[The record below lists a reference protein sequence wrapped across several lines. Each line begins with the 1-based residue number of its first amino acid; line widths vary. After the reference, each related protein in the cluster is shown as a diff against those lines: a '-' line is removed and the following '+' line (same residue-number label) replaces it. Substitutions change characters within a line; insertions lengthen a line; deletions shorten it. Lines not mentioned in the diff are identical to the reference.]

1 MPEMAQ
7 TETAPHGTGLSVRPL
22 RRREYELL
30 AASGA
35 FDDEKVELLYGQV
48 VRMSPQGTE
57 HAFSIARLNKVLI
70 LALGDVAA
78 VRPQLPFAASEY
90 SMPEPDLAVVSELRP
105 DAHPERALLV
115 IEVAMSSLAI
125 DRRLKAQLYAE
136 TGVPEYWVVDVAH
149 GEVIVHTG
157 PSADGYRR
165 IEHAGRERVLV
176 PVELPS
182 VRVAVAEIL
191 PPIT

>member
-7 TETAPHGTGLSVRPL
+7 TETALHGAGVPIRPL

-35 FDDEKVELLYGQV
+35 FDSEKVELLYGQV
-48 VRMSPQGTE
+48 VPMSPQGTE
-57 HAFSIARLNKVLI
+57 HAFSIARLTKVLI
-70 LALGDVAA
+70 LALGELAA

-90 SMPEPDLAVVSELRP
+90 SMPEPDLAVVSELRA

-115 IEVAMSSLAI
+115 IEVAASSLTI
-125 DRRLKAQLYAE
+125 DRRVKAQLYAE
-136 TGVPEYWVVDVAH
+136 TGVPEYRVVDVTN

-157 PSADGYRR
+157 PSEGGYRR

-191 PPIT
+191 PPTA